1 MRAKRSSA
9 DAMTRSSES
18 VGDQHPVETVNLL
31 SDRNDVHMWGI
42 GLWRGVDVGAMA
54 NCVLLGPSLPVLR

>member
-1 MRAKRSSA
+1 
-9 DAMTRSSES
+9 MTRSSES